1 MDPRPLAATVI
12 VATRGPEQR
21 LRRLLDS
28 LAVQTVG
35 HETIV
40 VDNASPGGVVG
51 AVCGEY
57 AFARSIRLERN
68 AGFSVPVNLAARE
81 ARAAALVL
89 INDDCVC
96 DRDYV
101 ERVVAALD
109 PAAGVVMAASV
120 MRDVHDPTL
129 IDSAGMEL
137 DPTLLVYDYLNGY
150 PLTVLAEAPGDP
162 IGPSAAAAAF
172 DRAAF
177 LDAGGFDERIFAYWE
192 DVDLVLRLRRAGG
205 RCRLAADAG
214 GTHEHS
220 ATLGSGSAAKNYLTG
235 WGRGYTL
242 RKWGVMSSPRRVAS
256 VLARETVI
264 CAGQAAID
272 RNVAGVRGRVRGW
285 RTGEGTVPLPYPA
298 DLTTAGGGS
307 PLVRN
312 LGRRLARRRRL
323 AARR

>member
-1 MDPRPLAATVI
+1 MDPQPPAATVI
-12 VATRGPEQR
+12 VASRGPAER

-28 LAVQTVG
+28 LAVQTAA

-40 VDNASPGGVVG
+40 VDNASPGAVVG
-51 AVCGEY
+51 DLCAGY
-57 AFARSIRLERN
+57 DFARSLRLERN
-68 AGFSVPVNLAARE
+68 AGFSIPVNLAARE
-81 ARAAALVL
+81 ARSEALVL

-96 DRDYV
+96 DPDYV
-101 ERVVAALD
+101 ERVTAALD
-109 PAAGVVMAASV
+109 PAAGVVMAATV
-120 MRDVHDPTL
+120 MRDVADPSL

-150 PLTVLAEAPGDP
+150 PLGVLETARDP
-162 IGPSAAAAAF
+162 IGPSAAAAGF
-172 DRAAF
+172 DRRAF
-177 LDAGGFDERIFAYWE
+177 LAVGGFDERIFAYWE
-192 DVDLVLRLRRAGG
+192 DVDLVLRLRRGGG

-256 VLARETVI
+256 VLVRESVI
-264 CAGQAAID
+264 CAGQAVID

-285 RTGEGTVPLPYPA
+285 RAGEGTAALPYPA
-298 DLTTAGGGS
+298 EVTSAGGGS
-307 PLVRN
+307 PLLRN